1 MEERFGPVG
10 NERYKEYLKD
20 VHTSGTHVLSL
31 VNDLLDLS
39 KIEAGKMELAP
50 EDLDANATIG
60 ECVSIMQTQA
70 NQQRVIVRLSLAPRL
85 PRIRADERSLRQIL
99 LNLLSNAVKF
109 NEPGGQVIVSSAQTD
124 AGFVVI
130 RVKDTGIG
138 MSDDEIDIA
147 LEPFR
152 QVATSRKTTGTGLG
166 LPVTKALIE
175 ANHASFTIKSRKN
188 EGTLIEVAFPR
199 RGVWRR
205 SERRG
210 GNSFLPLVGEGGML
224 PKEPSIRPGYAGL
237 PSPVPRTKKEEPQPR
252 SKIRLYSIL
261 KILRHFSP
269 LPQDRS
275 RQFGAWRKVAF
286 GVAFSLRGLPIACRS
301 YAQKTKNR
309 GGVRIERLRR
319 FAFVRFFFFFFFF
332 FYQASETQKGDRP

>member
-50 EDLDANATIG
+50 EELDANATIG

-166 LPVTKALIE
+166 LPRDQGAD
-175 ANHASFTIKSRKN
+175 R
-188 EGTLIEVAFPR
+188 GQPR
-199 RGVWRR
+199 LLHDQEPQ
-205 SERRG
+205 ERRHADRG
-210 GNSFLPLVGEGGML
+210 GLPPGAEFGGGVSGGL
-224 PKEPSIRPGYAGL
+224 PSPTCGRRCPCVSKGRMRVFATWLNFQRTLIRPGYAGRLL
-237 PSPVPRTKKEEPQPR
+237 PFHGRR
-252 SKIRLYSIL
+252 KIRQ
-261 KILRHFSP
+261 P
-269 LPQDRS
+269 
-275 RQFGAWRKVAF
+275 
-286 GVAFSLRGLPIACRS
+286 SLCI
-301 YAQKTKNR
+301 
-309 GGVRIERLRR
+309 
-319 FAFVRFFFFFFFF
+319 
-332 FYQASETQKGDRP
+332 